1 VFVQFKLNFTG
12 PALREKWTQRFQ
24 GRLQKTMGSVVNGS
38 GLNYFGSNPLG
49 NKVRALETQVN
60 DLRKLINELS
70 SRAVTASAGPPG
82 PPGPVGPQGPQGPA
96 GPTGA
101 TGPQGPAGPKG
112 EPGPMTYIA
121 LPQGAATPLTAAA
134 SAPVA
139 ANVVT
144 PP

>member
-1 VFVQFKLNFTG
+1 
-12 PALREKWTQRFQ
+12 
-24 GRLQKTMGSVVNGS
+24 MGSVVNGS

-70 SRAVTASAGPPG
+70 SRVVTASAGPPG

-96 GPTGA
+96 GPVGA

-121 LPQGAATPLTAAA
+121 LPQNTSVPVPASTSPPLAA
-134 SAPVA
+134 SVL
-139 ANVVT
+139 T
-144 PP
+144 PQ

>member
-1 VFVQFKLNFTG
+1 
-12 PALREKWTQRFQ
+12 
-24 GRLQKTMGSVVNGS
+24 MGSVVNGS

-70 SRAVTASAGPPG
+70 SRVVNASAGPPG

-96 GPTGA
+96 GPAGA
-101 TGPQGPAGPKG
+101 TGPAGPAGPKG

-121 LPQGAATPLTAAA
+121 LPQGASVPTPAAA
-134 SAPVA
+134 PAPVA
-139 ANVVT
+139 ASVVT
-144 PP
+144 SP

>member
-1 VFVQFKLNFTG
+1 
-12 PALREKWTQRFQ
+12 
-24 GRLQKTMGSVVNGS
+24 MGSVVNGS

-70 SRAVTASAGPPG
+70 ARVVTAAAGPPG
-82 PPGPVGPQGPQGPA
+82 PPGPVGPQGPVGPA
-96 GPTGA
+96 GPVGA

-121 LPQGAATPLTAAA
+121 LPQNAGVPAVAGGAGAAAAA
-134 SAPVA
+134 VMSQ
-139 ANVVT
+139 
-144 PP
+144 

>member
-1 VFVQFKLNFTG
+1 
-12 PALREKWTQRFQ
+12 
-24 GRLQKTMGSVVNGS
+24 MGSVVNGS

-70 SRAVTASAGPPG
+70 SRVVTASAGPPG

-96 GPTGA
+96 GPAGA
-101 TGPQGPAGPKG
+101 TGPAGPAGPKG

-121 LPQGAATPLTAAA
+121 LPQGASVPTPVAA

-139 ANVVT
+139 ASVVT
-144 PP
+144 SQ

>member
-1 VFVQFKLNFTG
+1 
-12 PALREKWTQRFQ
+12 
-24 GRLQKTMGSVVNGS
+24 MGSVVNGS

-70 SRAVTASAGPPG
+70 SRVVTASAGPPG
-82 PPGPVGPQGPQGPA
+82 PPGPVGPQGPPGPV

-121 LPQGAATPLTAAA
+121 LPQGAPTPLTASAP
-134 SAPVA
+134 APVA
-139 ANVVT
+139 ASVVT
-144 PP
+144 PQ